1 MRFIRLQNLT
11 LALSLVAIC
20 AFVAIT
26 AVPVAHAQTNTTGAV
41 VGVVSDSTGA
51 FIPGAKVI
59 VTNQATGAAYTVT
72 TSSVGDYRVSQ
83 LAPGAYSITVEAKGF
98 ERSKQVFD
106 VSAGTVGSA
115 NVSLTVGNASVTV
128 EVNSGEVALLHVD
141 DAQLSTA
148 FTEEQ
153 IQTLPNPGNDLTFIA
168 QTAPGSVMNTQSE
181 YGNFSS
187 YGLPGTAN
195 SFTINGG
202 YDNDPFLN
210 ISNSGAS
217 NLALGAN
224 DISVETVISNA
235 YNASFGGLGGSQV
248 SEISRSGG
256 NQFHGNVNY
265 QWNGRLLN
273 ANDFFNKLSGSPRA
287 FDNAN
292 QYAGA
297 IGGPIKRNKAFFF
310 VNYEG
315 LRVIL
320 PSRATVYAPDASY
333 QTQVLANLVANG
345 LGSETAVY
353 QNIFNLYKNAPGY
366 STGTVPTGGGDEAND
381 GYGFTSFNAT
391 ASNFTHEYLVNPR
404 IDWNIS
410 DKDHLFGHATIDK
423 GVQATYTNVLNPLY
437 DALSAQPS
445 YQGQLGETHTFS
457 PTLSNQFLFS
467 MIYYVAVFSNANEA
481 ASEDPSK
488 GGMPFSLI
496 FADTLLGNNPGAAYP
511 GGENFVWPQGRNV
524 TGYQFQDDVSWT
536 KGKHTLSVGWTVRRD
551 DVTDYSP
558 SEFTTSPEAY
568 TTSSSFQQ
576 GYVDYWQEQFPT
588 RSTQPV
594 ALYDMGW
601 YAQDQWKVMPNL
613 TLTYGLRMEHNSNP
627 ICVTDCF
634 AHLAGNFA
642 NAPTSNSTAYN
653 QIINSS
659 LHQAMT
665 NLQVLGWEPR
675 IGFAYLPFG
684 SGSKTTV
691 RGGFGMFA
699 DAFPGV
705 IADDMLNNAPT
716 NVPFTIYGPAF
727 GGGNNTLVPTAAGSA
742 QSIAAQS
749 AAGFQAGFSTGG
761 SYNTISTAVPTFSA
775 PSMVN
780 PAAILK
786 YPTYEEWNLAIEQQ
800 ISRFDSLSIS
810 YVGNRSYH
818 EPELNVGINVY
829 NGGGAAGFPELSAS
843 AAPNPNFGAVNQI
856 SSSSNGNFN
865 GLVVSAQHRS
875 KSLTVTFNYMWSHA
889 LDEISNGGFEPFTG
903 SSIYP
908 DDPFDLRK
916 NYGNADYDTRQY
928 VSGSYVYALPHF
940 WGPRVLVDNWEASGT
955 VFHSTGLPFSVTDST
970 TASELTNYGSSEPL
984 YARKVGNFSGTHC
997 NGKAAAT
1004 GTPCSFVSNFT
1015 GTATFAD
1022 GAQQTANYATDFGQS
1037 RRNQL
1042 FGPNYT
1048 DADLTVTKGFI
1059 IPGWQSAKVKVG
1071 ASFFNLFNHQNFA
1084 QPQAAMSYCSASA
1097 IGQGSCTD
1105 LYQQTNSSLGT
1116 ILSAVNPP
1124 TSILGSFLGGDAS
1137 PRLIQAVLKFQF

>member
-1 MRFIRLQNLT
+1 MRFTRLQNLT
-11 LALSLVAIC
+11 LALSLVALF
-20 AFVAIT
+20 ALVAIT

-41 VGVVSDSTGA
+41 VGIVSDSSGA
-51 FIPGAKVI
+51 FVAGAKVT
-59 VTNQATGAAYTVT
+59 VTNQATGASYNVVT
-72 TSSVGDYRVSQ
+72 SPVGDYRVSQ
-83 LAPGAYSITVEAKGF
+83 LAPGKYIISVEAKGF
-98 ERSKQVFD
+98 ERSKQYFD
-106 VSAGTVGSA
+106 ISAGTVGSA
-115 NVSLTVGNASVTV
+115 NVTLSVGNTSVTV
-128 EVNSGEVALLHVD
+128 EVDSGEVALLHVD

-148 FTEEQ
+148 FTEDQ

-224 DISVETVISNA
+224 DISVETVTSNA

-265 QWNGRLLN
+265 QWNGRAMN
-273 ANDFFNKLSGSPRA
+273 ANDFFNKMSGSPRA

-297 IGGPIKRNKAFFF
+297 IGGPIKRDKAFFF

-333 QTQVLANLVANG
+333 QALVLANLATNG
-345 LGSETAVY
+345 LNDEIPIYT
-353 QNIFNLYKNAPGY
+353 NIFNLYTKAPGY
-366 STGTVPTGGGDEAND
+366 STGTVPTGGSDADNN
-381 GYGFTSFNAT
+381 GYGVTSFNAT

-423 GVQATYTNVLNPLY
+423 GVQATYTNVLNPVY

-457 PTLSNQFLFS
+457 PMLSNQFLFS

-481 ASEDPSK
+481 ASEDPTK
-488 GGMPFSLI
+488 GGMPFSVI
-496 FADTLLGNNPGAAYP
+496 FADTLLSNNPGAAFP
-511 GGENFVWPQGRNV
+511 GGENFEWPQGRNV
-524 TGYQFQDDVSWT
+524 TGYQFQDDLSWT
-536 KGKHTLSVGWTVRRD
+536 KGKHTLSVGWTMRRD

-568 TTSSSFQQ
+568 TTASSFQQ
-576 GYVDYWQEQFPT
+576 GYVDYWQEQFPS

-601 YAQDQWKVMPNL
+601 YVQDQWKVMPNM

-642 NAPTSNSTAYN
+642 NAPTSNDTAYN
-653 QIINSS
+653 QVINAG
-659 LHQAMT
+659 LHQAID

-727 GGGNNTLVPTAAGSA
+727 GGNPNTLVPSDPASAYNVAAS
-742 QSIAAQS
+742 S
-749 AAGFQAGFSTGG
+749 AAGFKTGFATGG
-761 SYNTISTAVPTFSA
+761 SFNSISDSVAVFSP
-775 PSMVN
+775 PSMIN
-780 PAAILK
+780 PKANLK
-786 YPTYEEWNLAIEQQ
+786 YPTYEEWNLALEQQ
-800 ISRFDSLSIS
+800 VSRFDSLSIS

-818 EPELNVGINVY
+818 EPELNEGINAF
-829 NGGGAAGFPELSAS
+829 NGGGAAGFPELSTTS
-843 AAPNPNFGAVNQI
+843 APNPNFGAFTEI
-856 SSSSNGNFN
+856 SSSANGNFN
-865 GLVVSAQHRS
+865 GLVVSGAHRS

-908 DDPFDLRK
+908 DDPSDLRK

-928 VSGSYVYALPHF
+928 VSASYVYTLPHF
-940 WGPRVLVDNWEASGT
+940 GGPKVLVDNWEASGT
-955 VFHSTGLPFSVTDST
+955 FFHSTGLPFSVTDT
-970 TASELTNYGSSEPL
+970 TTSSALTNYGSTEPL
-984 YARKVGNFSGTHC
+984 YARKVGSFSGTHC
-997 NGKAAAT
+997 NGKAAAQ

-1015 GTATFAD
+1015 GTATYAD
-1022 GAQQTANYATDFGQS
+1022 GTKQTANYATDFGQS

-1048 DADLTVTKGFI
+1048 DTDLTITKGFVV
-1059 IPGWQSAKVKVG
+1059 PGWQSAKVKVG
-1071 ASFFNLFNHQNFA
+1071 ASFFNLFNHPNFA
-1084 QPQAAMSYCSASA
+1084 QPQSGMSYCSASA
-1097 IGQGSCTD
+1097 INQGGCAD
-1105 LYQQTNSSLGT
+1105 LYEQTNSSLGKV
-1116 ILSAVNPP
+1116 LSAVNPP

-1137 PRLIQAVLKFQF
+1137 PRLIQLVAKFQF